1 VTKPASE
8 EPERK
13 RNLAWVV
20 STYFGQGLP
29 WTFLHQMATDY
40 LTAIRAPVQQV
51 GYTSWLH
58 TATSFKFAWSPL
70 VDLTGTKRRWMVV
83 LQMVMGV
90 GMFGVAFISREALGG
105 LGMFWLSLALLAI
118 VHATHD
124 IACDGYYL
132 LALSRRQQALYSGA
146 RVAAFRAAMLV
157 GSSALVFL
165 AGVTSWPMGFA
176 AAGALMFL
184 TGLGNALFVPRVPEP
199 ERKARSAGEG
209 KRVGPPAFLNA
220 YRTFF
225 TQPHAGL
232 VLAFIF
238 CLKLGD
244 IMTFAMSRPLMR
256 DIGITTAQRGLLATP
271 QMLGTMAGAILAG
284 WVMSR
289 YGLQRTLAP
298 IIWFMALPLYI
309 LIAWLQ
315 PSFPWVVIIVTLE
328 QFAGGMG
335 STAHTVYMMQRCR
348 KQFSAS
354 HYAFASA
361 LVALG
366 STVTGGFSGHLN
378 AALGHRWYFVICFA
392 FSLPGMLLALIVPK
406 APIEQ
411 DAPPAQPPVDPAR

>member
-1 VTKPASE
+1 
-8 EPERK
+8 
-13 RNLAWVV
+13 VV

-40 LTAIRAPVQQV
+40 LTAIRAPVQQI

-58 TATSFKFAWSPL
+58 TAVSFKFAWSPA
-70 VDLTGTKRRWMVV
+70 VDLTGTKRGWMVG
-83 LQMVMGV
+83 LQMIMGLL
-90 GMFGVAFISREALGG
+90 MFGVAFISRQGLDG
-105 LGMFWLSLALLAI
+105 LGVFWMSLAILAI

-157 GSSALVFL
+157 GSSALVIL

-176 AAGALMFL
+176 AAGAQMFL
-184 TGLGNALFVPRVPEP
+184 VGLGNAIFVPRIAEP
-199 ERKARSAGEG
+199 ERKTSADGEG
-209 KRVGPPAFLNA
+209 KRKGPPAFLNA

-225 TQPHAGL
+225 TQPHAAL

-271 QMLGTMAGAILAG
+271 QMLGTMAGAIFGG
-284 WVMSR
+284 WLMSR

-315 PSFPWVVIIVTLE
+315 PSFPWVVVIVTLE

-348 KQFSAS
+348 RQFSAS

-378 AALGHRWYFVICFA
+378 AAFGHRWYFVLCFA

-411 DAPPAQPPVDPAR
+411 DAPATQPETEPGR